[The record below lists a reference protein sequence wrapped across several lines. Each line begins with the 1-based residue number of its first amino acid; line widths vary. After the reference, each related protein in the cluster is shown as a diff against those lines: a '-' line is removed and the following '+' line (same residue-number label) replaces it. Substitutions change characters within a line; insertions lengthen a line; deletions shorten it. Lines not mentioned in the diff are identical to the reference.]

1 MNIQNISTVPPHL
14 GKFLNKNH
22 EKLNEI
28 YENSIK
34 EQGDGLLS
42 FKCVESENKIDVFF
56 MAEPVIL
63 QNFPKES
70 WESLKV
76 QRGDK
81 KIYLIEDLEK
91 SNMFIVYI

>member
-1 MNIQNISTVPPHL
+1 
-14 GKFLNKNH
+14 
-22 EKLNEI
+22 
-28 YENSIK
+28 
-34 EQGDGLLS
+34 
-42 FKCVESENKIDVFF
+42 

-70 WESLKV
+70 WESLKI